1 MLVLH
6 RMALLE
12 LPTVTY
18 QKKKKKSLQRI
29 LARKESGLPTN
40 QEKKGSMIFS
50 SITEGLR
57 VNNIYPNYRSR
68 QRRKNNVIKK

>member
-1 MLVLH
+1 
-6 RMALLE
+6 
-12 LPTVTY
+12 
-18 QKKKKKSLQRI
+18 LQRI